1 MPLPLHLLFVFMLGA
16 ALPLALRR
24 SAALHDAFFN
34 WQLLAVGLFTAL
46 VVTPVC
52 TGLLRFYPQWSLMYA
67 FDPQLYPAVERQVML
82 LCAAALLGQSACL
95 LAGYALARFAVVKQ
109 RLDLI
114 GVPLLAA
121 ALGVGAVLF
130 YGLDRVRAV
139 GDYDAFLL
147 GRARPYLHQPPAV
160 WGALLML
167 SSCVFLGWTWRRFR
181 HGDPTVL

>member
-16 ALPLALRR
+16 ALPLGLRR

-34 WQLLAVGLFTAL
+34 WQLLAVGLYSAV

-67 FDPQLYPAVERQVML
+67 FDPQLYPAVDQQVML
-82 LCAAALLGQSACL
+82 LCVAALLGQSVCL
-95 LAGYALARFAVVKQ
+95 LTGYALARFAAIKQ

-114 GVPLLAA
+114 GVPLLATVMGA
-121 ALGVGAVLF
+121 AAILF
-130 YGLDRVRAV
+130 YGFDRVRAV
-139 GDYDAFLL
+139 GDYDAFYM

-160 WGALLML
+160 WGAFLLL
-167 SSCVFLGWTWRRFR
+167 SSLVFLECTWRLYR
-181 HGDPTVL
+181 HRDPTLL